1 MQNRKK
7 IVKRILK
14 DSIDTL
20 KMLLKNVDGNKMPIT
35 NMEIYMVDPD
45 GDGIGLQFRYDE
57 DTGEIEKVATPIE
70 DNELTY
76 WDEDVDDDEIVVPFE
91 ERKWS
96 LSDNDDMWSEE
107 ITDQFNTAAVSK
119 RLLN

>member
-20 KMLLKNVDGNKMPIT
+20 KLLLKNVDGNKMPIT

-45 GDGIGLQFRYDE
+45 GDGIGLQFKYDE
-57 DTGEIEKVATPIE
+57 ETNEIEKVATPIE
-70 DNELTY
+70 DNELTF
-76 WDEDVDDDEIVVPFE
+76 WDEDMDEEHDEV
-91 ERKWS
+91 
-96 LSDNDDMWSEE
+96 WSEE
-107 ITDQFNTAAVSK
+107 ITDQFHTAAVSK

>member
-70 DNELTY
+70 DNELTF
-76 WDEDVDDDEIVVPFE
+76 WDGDMDEEDE
-91 ERKWS
+91 
-96 LSDNDDMWSEE
+96 MWSEE
-107 ITDQFNTAAVSK
+107 ITDQYHTAAVSK

>member
-1 MQNRKK
+1 MRNRKK

-14 DSIDTL
+14 DSIETL
-20 KMLLKNVDGNKMPIT
+20 QMLLKNVNGNKMPIT

-57 DTGEIEKVATPIE
+57 DTGAIEKVATPIE

-76 WDEDVDDDEIVVPFE
+76 WDEDVNEWADDDI
-91 ERKWS
+91 
-96 LSDNDDMWSEE
+96 WSEE

>member
-1 MQNRKK
+1 MQRKK
-7 IVKRILK
+7 IVKRILR

-70 DNELTY
+70 DNELTF
-76 WDEDVDDDEIVVPFE
+76 WDEDMDEE
-91 ERKWS
+91 DE
-96 LSDNDDMWSEE
+96 MWSEE
-107 ITDQFNTAAVSK
+107 ITDQYHTAAVSK

>member
-20 KMLLKNVDGNKMPIT
+20 KMLLKNVDGDKMPIT
-35 NMEIYMVDPD
+35 SMEIYMVDPD
-45 GDGIGLQFRYDE
+45 GDGIGLQFNYDAE
-57 DTGEIEKVATPIE
+57 TNEIEKTATPIE
-70 DNELTY
+70 NNELTY
-76 WDEDVDDDEIVVPFE
+76 WDEDVDDDEE
-91 ERKWS
+91 E
-96 LSDNDDMWSEE
+96 DGVWSEV
-107 ITDQFNTAAVSK
+107 TDQFHTAAVSK

>member
-57 DTGEIEKVATPIE
+57 ETNEIEKVATPIE

-76 WDEDVDDDEIVVPFE
+76 WDEDVDEWADDDI
-91 ERKWS
+91 WQ
-96 LSDNDDMWSEE
+96 EE

>member
-1 MQNRKK
+1 MQRKK

-14 DSIDTL
+14 DSIETL
-20 KMLLKNVDGNKMPIT
+20 QMLLKNVNGNKMPIT

-57 DTGEIEKVATPIE
+57 ETNEIEKVATPIE
-70 DNELTY
+70 DNELTC
-76 WDEDVDDDEIVVPFE
+76 WDEDMDEE
-91 ERKWS
+91 
-96 LSDNDDMWSEE
+96 DDMWSEE
-107 ITDQFNTAAVSK
+107 ITDQFHTAAVSK

>member
-1 MQNRKK
+1 MQRKK

-20 KMLLKNVDGNKMPIT
+20 KMLLKHVDGNKMPIT

-76 WDEDVDDDEIVVPFE
+76 WDEDVNEWADDDI
-91 ERKWS
+91 
-96 LSDNDDMWSEE
+96 WSEE

>member
-14 DSIDTL
+14 ESIDTL

-45 GDGIGLQFRYDE
+45 GDGIGLQFKYDE

-70 DNELTY
+70 DNELTF
-76 WDEDVDDDEIVVPFE
+76 WDEDMDEE
-91 ERKWS
+91 DE
-96 LSDNDDMWSEE
+96 MWSEE
-107 ITDQFNTAAVSK
+107 ITDQFHTAAVSK

>member
-1 MQNRKK
+1 MRNRKK

-14 DSIDTL
+14 DSIETL
-20 KMLLKNVDGNKMPIT
+20 QMLLKNVNGNKMPIT

-57 DTGEIEKVATPIE
+57 DTNEIEKVATPIE

-76 WDEDVDDDEIVVPFE
+76 WDEDVNEWADDDI
-91 ERKWS
+91 
-96 LSDNDDMWSEE
+96 WSEE
-107 ITDQFNTAAVSK
+107 ITDTFHTAAVSK

>member
-20 KMLLKNVDGNKMPIT
+20 KLLLKNVDGNKMPIT
-35 NMEIYMVDPD
+35 SMEIYMVDPD
-45 GDGIGLQFRYDE
+45 GDGIGLQFKYDE
-57 DTGEIEKVATPIE
+57 ETNEIEKVATPIE
-70 DNELTY
+70 DNELTF
-76 WDEDVDDDEIVVPFE
+76 WDEDMDEEDDEV
-91 ERKWS
+91 
-96 LSDNDDMWSEE
+96 WSEE
-107 ITDQFNTAAVSK
+107 ITDQFHTAAVSK

>member
-1 MQNRKK
+1 MQRKK

-35 NMEIYMVDPD
+35 SMEVYMVDPD
-45 GDGIGLQFRYDE
+45 GDGIGLQFKYDE
-57 DTGEIEKVATPIE
+57 ETNEIEKVATPIE
-70 DNELTY
+70 DNELTF
-76 WDEDVDDDEIVVPFE
+76 WDGDMDEEEDEV
-91 ERKWS
+91 
-96 LSDNDDMWSEE
+96 WSEE
-107 ITDQFNTAAVSK
+107 ITDQFHTAAVSK

>member
-1 MQNRKK
+1 MQRKK

-35 NMEIYMVDPD
+35 SMEIYMVDPD

-57 DTGEIEKVATPIE
+57 ETNEIEKVATPIE
-70 DNELTY
+70 DNELTF
-76 WDEDVDDDEIVVPFE
+76 WDEDMDEEDDEV
-91 ERKWS
+91 
-96 LSDNDDMWSEE
+96 WSEE
-107 ITDQFNTAAVSK
+107 ITDQFHTAAVSK

>member
-1 MQNRKK
+1 MRNRKK

-14 DSIDTL
+14 DSIETL
-20 KMLLKNVDGNKMPIT
+20 QMLLKNVNGNKMPIT

-57 DTGEIEKVATPIE
+57 DSGAIEKVATPIE
-70 DNELTY
+70 DNELTF
-76 WDEDVDDDEIVVPFE
+76 WDGDMDEE
-91 ERKWS
+91 
-96 LSDNDDMWSEE
+96 DDMWSEE
-107 ITDQFNTAAVSK
+107 ITDQFHTAAVSK

>member
-14 DSIDTL
+14 ESIETL

-35 NMEIYMVDPD
+35 SMEVYMVDPD
-45 GDGIGLQFRYDE
+45 GDGIGLQFKYDE
-57 DTGEIEKVATPIE
+57 ETNEIEKVATPIE
-70 DNELTY
+70 DNELTF
-76 WDEDVDDDEIVVPFE
+76 WDGDMDEEEDEV
-91 ERKWS
+91 
-96 LSDNDDMWSEE
+96 WSEE
-107 ITDQFNTAAVSK
+107 ITDQFHTAAVSK

>member
-14 DSIDTL
+14 ESIDTL

-35 NMEIYMVDPD
+35 SMEIYMVDPD
-45 GDGIGLQFRYDE
+45 GDGIGLQFKYDAE
-57 DTGEIEKVATPIE
+57 TNEIEKVATPIE
-70 DNELTY
+70 DNELTF
-76 WDEDVDDDEIVVPFE
+76 WDEDMDEEDDEV
-91 ERKWS
+91 
-96 LSDNDDMWSEE
+96 WSEE
-107 ITDQFNTAAVSK
+107 ITDQFHTAAVSK

>member
-7 IVKRILK
+7 IVRRILK
-14 DSIDTL
+14 DSIETQ
-20 KMLLKNVDGNKMPIT
+20 KMLLKNVNGNKMPIT

-57 DTGEIEKVATPIE
+57 ETNEIEKVATPIE
-70 DNELTY
+70 DNELTF
-76 WDEDVDDDEIVVPFE
+76 WDEDMDEEEDDEV
-91 ERKWS
+91 
-96 LSDNDDMWSEE
+96 WSEE
-107 ITDQFNTAAVSK
+107 ITDQFHTAAVSK

>member
-57 DTGEIEKVATPIE
+57 DTNEIEKVATPIE

-76 WDEDVDDDEIVVPFE
+76 WDEDVDEWADDDI
-91 ERKWS
+91 
-96 LSDNDDMWSEE
+96 WSEE
-107 ITDQFNTAAVSK
+107 ITDTFHTAAVSK

>member
-14 DSIDTL
+14 DSIETL

-57 DTGEIEKVATPIE
+57 ETNEIEKVATPIE

-76 WDEDVDDDEIVVPFE
+76 WDEDVDEWADDDI
-91 ERKWS
+91 
-96 LSDNDDMWSEE
+96 WSEE

>member
-1 MQNRKK
+1 MQRKK

-57 DTGEIEKVATPIE
+57 ETNEIEKVATPIE

-76 WDEDVDDDEIVVPFE
+76 WDEDVDEWADDDI
-91 ERKWS
+91 
-96 LSDNDDMWSEE
+96 WSEE
-107 ITDQFNTAAVSK
+107 ITDQYHTAAVSK

>member
-70 DNELTY
+70 DNELTF
-76 WDEDVDDDEIVVPFE
+76 WDGDMDEE
-91 ERKWS
+91 E
-96 LSDNDDMWSEE
+96 DDMWSEE
-107 ITDQFNTAAVSK
+107 ITDQFHTAAVSK

>member
-14 DSIDTL
+14 DSIETL
-20 KMLLKNVDGNKMPIT
+20 KLLLKNVDGNKMPIT
-35 NMEIYMVDPD
+35 SMEIYMVDPD

-57 DTGEIEKVATPIE
+57 ETNEIEKVATPIE
-70 DNELTY
+70 DNELTF
-76 WDEDVDDDEIVVPFE
+76 WDEDMDEE
-91 ERKWS
+91 
-96 LSDNDDMWSEE
+96 DDMWSEE
-107 ITDQFNTAAVSK
+107 ITDQFHTAAVSK

>member
-1 MQNRKK
+1 MRNRKK

-20 KMLLKNVDGNKMPIT
+20 QMLLKNVNGNKMPIT

-57 DTGEIEKVATPIE
+57 ETNEIEKVATPIE
-70 DNELTY
+70 DNELTF
-76 WDEDVDDDEIVVPFE
+76 WDGDMDEEDG
-91 ERKWS
+91 
-96 LSDNDDMWSEE
+96 MWSEE
-107 ITDQFNTAAVSK
+107 ITDQFHTAAVSK